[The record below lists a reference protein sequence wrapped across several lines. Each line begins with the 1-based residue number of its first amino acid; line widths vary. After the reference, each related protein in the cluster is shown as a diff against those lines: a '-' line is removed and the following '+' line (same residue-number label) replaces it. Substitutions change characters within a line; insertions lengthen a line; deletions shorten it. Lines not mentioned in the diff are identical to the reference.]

1 MSKVLVFDTETVSL
15 DKPFMYN
22 LGWVVLDLESGE
34 NVEEKDY
41 VIERVWHNTELMNTA
56 YYKEK
61 RPLYIKRMRS
71 RKVKML
77 PLSKVLGDLRKTI
90 KKFNI
95 KVAYAFN
102 SSFDER
108 VFDYNCE
115 FYRLNNPLEQVAIR
129 DIRKVVL
136 GGLLNIRDYKEFI
149 NESLASCGSDAE
161 RAKIRAKFITEK
173 GRVKTT
179 AESIYSFLT
188 LDYNYCEEHTALED
202 SKIEAKILCAYFDIP
217 LESENS
223 YQVCCKIASK
233 VNLKWVVI

>member
-102 SSFDER
+102 SHFDER

-115 FYRLNNPLEQVAIR
+115 FYRLNNPLEEVEIR
-129 DIRKVVL
+129 DIRKIVL
-136 GGLLNIRDYKEFI
+136 GGRFNINDYKEFI
-149 NESLASCGSDAE
+149 KESLESCETEAE
-161 RAKIRAKFITEK
+161 RAKIKAKFITEK

-179 AESIYSFLT
+179 AESIYCYLMS
-188 LDYNYCEEHTALED
+188 DCNYCEEHTALED
-202 SKIEAKILCAYFDIP
+202 SKIETEILYAYSVTF
-217 LESENS
+217 LEGENY
-223 YQVCCKIASK
+223 YQACCNLASK
-233 VNLKWVVI
+233 INLKFED

>member
-22 LGWVVLDLESGE
+22 LGWVVLDLENGDHI
-34 NVEEKDY
+34 EEKDY
-41 VIERVWHNTELMNTA
+41 VVERVWHNTELMNTA

-77 PLSKVLGDLRKTI
+77 PLSKILGDLRKTI

-108 VFDYNCE
+108 VFDYNCD

-136 GGLLNIRDYKEFI
+136 GGLLDINEYREFI
-149 NESLASCGSDAE
+149 KESLEDGRDEAE

-173 GRVKTT
+173 GRMRTT
-179 AESIYSFLT
+179 AESIYCYLM
-188 LDYNYCEEHTALED
+188 LDCTYCEEHTALED
-202 SKIEAKILCAYFDIP
+202 SKIEAKILYAYFTLP
-217 LESENS
+217 FESENC
-223 YQVCCKIASK
+223 YQACCKIASK
-233 VNLKWVVI
+233 VNLKFGD

>member
-22 LGWVVLDLESGE
+22 LGWVVLDLENGE
-34 NVEEKDY
+34 HLEEKDY
-41 VIERVWHNTELMNTA
+41 VIERVWHNIELMNTA

-61 RPLYIKRMRS
+61 RPLYIKRMRA

-77 PLSKVLGDLRKTI
+77 PLSKVLSDLRKTI

-102 SSFDER
+102 SRFDER

-115 FYRLNNPLEQVAIR
+115 FYRLNNPLEQVEIR

-136 GGLLNIRDYKEFI
+136 GGRFNISDYKDFI
-149 NESLASCGSDAE
+149 NKSLAECE
-161 RAKIRAKFITEK
+161 EWAKIRAKFITEK

-179 AESIYSFLT
+179 AESIYCYLM
-188 LDYNYCEEHTALED
+188 LDCNYCEEHTALED
-202 SKIEAKILCAYFDIP
+202 SKIEAKILYAYFDFP
-217 LESENS
+217 LEEEEN
-223 YQVCCKIASK
+223 YYEVCCKIASK
-233 VNLKWVVI
+233 VNLKFGD

>member
-22 LGWVVLDLESGE
+22 LGWVVLDLENGE

-61 RPLYIKRMRS
+61 KPLYIKRMRS